1 MGVLGD
7 RGEPLNRLHLAVQTN
22 GDLALQRDLLNLFM
36 VQAADFVG
44 HLHALAEADPSAACD
59 LAHKMNGSARAIGAF
74 ELAAAAD
81 EFESAL
87 TLGDGVAAFEPLT
100 AALDR
105 ALDAVEAY
113 LRDLPPHH
121 GA

>member
-1 MGVLGD
+1 MGVLGNADGPLD
-7 RGEPLNRLHLAVQTN
+7 RCHLAVQTN
-22 GDLALQRDLLNLFM
+22 GDLVLQRDLLNLFI
-36 VQAADFVG
+36 VQAAEFIA
-44 HLHALAEADPSAACD
+44 HLRALAEVDPSAAGD

-81 EFESAL
+81 ELEGTLAAGNGAAAL
-87 TLGDGVAAFEPLT
+87 EPLT
-100 AALDR
+100 EALER
-105 ALDAVEAY
+105 ALNAVEAY

>member
-1 MGVLGD
+1 
-7 RGEPLNRLHLAVQTN
+7 
-22 GDLALQRDLLNLFM
+22 M

-44 HLHALAEADPSAACD
+44 HLHALAKADASAACD

-74 ELAAAAD
+74 ELATAAD

-87 TLGDGVAAFEPLT
+87 TVGDGVAAFEPLT

-121 GA
+121 CA

>member
-7 RGEPLNRLHLAVQTN
+7 RGEPLDRLHLAVQTN

-36 VQAADFVG
+36 VQAVDFVG
-44 HLHALAEADPSAACD
+44 HLHALAEADPSAARD

-87 TLGDGVAAFEPLT
+87 TPGDGVAAFEPLT